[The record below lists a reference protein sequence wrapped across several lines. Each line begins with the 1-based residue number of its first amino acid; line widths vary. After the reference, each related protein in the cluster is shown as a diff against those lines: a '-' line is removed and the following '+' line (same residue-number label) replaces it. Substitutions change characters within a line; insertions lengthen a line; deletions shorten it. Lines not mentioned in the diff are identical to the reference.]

1 MRSDSVS
8 KNKFCPSKNMQYFKS
23 IAKSPIYRIKKAHP
37 VPKHT
42 YPQKTSSRFNQNMRT
57 FSSKRTFAFLQTNVH
72 FFVSVNYHT
81 FTRFSG
87 AR

>member
-1 MRSDSVS
+1 MDGNKMLTYPKK
-8 KNKFCPSKNMQYFKS
+8 KNTLQIVQTCQPTLVHYNFTCPS
-23 IAKSPIYRIKKAHP
+23 IR
-37 VPKHT
+37 
-42 YPQKTSSRFNQNMRT
+42 QKTSSRFNQNMRT
-57 FSSKRTFAFLQTNVH
+57 FSSKRTFALLQTNVH